1 MCEGDEWIK
10 EFNTKFRLLDTLRL
24 IVAENI
30 GYHLVHMCAEI
41 MLLDTMSNI
50 VEDLPLTLMKQAVFA
65 TRGYLIPSKTPT
77 NVPSEFLNY
86 HRLITTSAKDN
97 FNLIELVTG
106 VSEYSQ
112 LFERVRDLTTATI
125 NRKGFVI

>member
-1 MCEGDEWIK
+1 
-10 EFNTKFRLLDTLRL
+10 
-24 IVAENI
+24 
-30 GYHLVHMCAEI
+30 
-41 MLLDTMSNI
+41 MSNI

-65 TRGYLIPSKTPT
+65 TMGYLIPSKTPT